1 MNTCINQAVR
11 FDTVSERFHAPYL
24 QLIHSV
30 TIQASVID
38 VCLVCI
44 SSISLFF
51 IHFYFFLSLR
61 GIYRF

>member
-44 SSISLFF
+44 S
-51 IHFYFFLSLR
+51 FFLYTFIFFFHSVAS
-61 GIYRF
+61 IDSDD